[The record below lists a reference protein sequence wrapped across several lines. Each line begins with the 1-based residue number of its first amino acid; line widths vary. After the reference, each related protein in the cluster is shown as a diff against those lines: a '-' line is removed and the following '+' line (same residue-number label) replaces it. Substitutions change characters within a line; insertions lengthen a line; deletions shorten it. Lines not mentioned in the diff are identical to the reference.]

1 MKYVLDSKQMKQV
14 DNLSI
19 KKIGMPSLVLME
31 RAALGVAGLI
41 ESKFS
46 EKSKIVCVCG
56 SGNNGAD
63 GIAVARILF
72 EKGYDVSILVGAV
85 GTSEGETQ
93 LSIAKKSG
101 IKIKKYTRNKIKL
114 NEYNLIIDAIF
125 GIGLLRNIEGNYAD
139 LVSAVNDSKAKV
151 VSVDISSGI
160 NSTTGQI
167 MGTAVKA
174 DYTVTFGYKKIGLL
188 LYPGADYSG
197 KVKVVDIGFPKT
209 VIRKIAKKAF
219 TFTGDDINLIP
230 KRMKNSNK
238 GMYGKVLVIAGS
250 EYIGGAAC
258 LAGMSAYR
266 SGAGLVKV
274 LTHQNNRDA
283 ILKAVPEALISTY
296 NSNYGVE
303 QIERIIS
310 NELDWASCVII
321 GPGISK
327 SEIAVTLTKYVI
339 GNTRVPTIIDA
350 DALNIM
356 ADIIAEA
363 KTWANTGAKIETNT
377 EAKIEAK
384 IEANTEANIEDNT
397 EAKIEAN
404 TEANIENNTEAKIE
418 ANTEAKTDAKTE
430 TRTDKKIFTS
440 EDGASFILTPH
451 IGEME
456 RISGFDKATIK
467 SDPIKYA
474 DEFVKCFSNNYSKNL
489 NIICVMKDAR
499 TIVTDSNGCTYIN
512 TSGNSGMAKGG
523 SGDVLTGVIAGL
535 ISNKMSCFD
544 AACMGVYVHGLAGDE
559 SAIKKGQYGMKAG
572 DIIDNICAAMK

>member
-19 KKIGMPSLVLME
+19 NKFRMPSVVLME
-31 RAALGVAGLI
+31 RAALSVASLI
-41 ESKFS
+41 EGKFS
-46 EKSKIVCVCG
+46 KNDKILSVCG

-63 GIAVARILF
+63 GIAAARILF
-72 EKGYDVSILVGAV
+72 EKGYDVTILVAGV
-85 GTSEGETQ
+85 GTSESELQ
-93 LSIAKKSG
+93 LAIAKRSG

-125 GIGLLRNIEGNYAD
+125 GVGLSRNIEGRYSD

-167 MGTAVKA
+167 MGCAVKA
-174 DYTVTFGYKKIGLL
+174 DYTVTFGYKKIGML
-188 LYPGADYSG
+188 LYPGTDYSG
-197 KVKVVDIGFPKT
+197 KIKVEDIGFPKA
-209 VIRKIAKKAF
+209 VIQKIAKKAF
-219 TFTGDDINLIP
+219 TFTRDDIKMIP
-230 KRMKNSNK
+230 KRIKNSNK
-238 GMYGKVLVIAGS
+238 GTYGKVLIIAGS

-258 LAGMSAYR
+258 LAGLSAYR
-266 SGAGLVKV
+266 SGTGLVRI
-274 LTHQNNRDA
+274 LTHENNRDA

-303 QIERIIS
+303 QIERIVS
-310 NELDWASCVII
+310 NELEWASCIII

-327 SEIAVTLTKYVI
+327 SEIAVMLTKYVI

-356 ADIIAEA
+356 ADMISD
-363 KTWANTGAKIETNT
+363 T
-377 EAKIEAK
+377 
-384 IEANTEANIEDNT
+384 
-397 EAKIEAN
+397 
-404 TEANIENNTEAKIE
+404 
-418 ANTEAKTDAKTE
+418 KTDMVSDTKTDMKIDMVSDMKIDMVSDMKIDMISD
-430 TRTDKKIFTS
+430 TKTDKNRFTS
-440 EDGASFILTPH
+440 EDGVTFILTPH

-456 RISGFDKATIK
+456 RISGFDMASIK
-467 SDPIKYA
+467 SNPIKYA
-474 DEFVKCFSNNYSKNL
+474 DEFVKYFSKTYANNMNV
-489 NIICVMKDAR
+489 ICVMKDAR
-499 TIVTDSNGCTYIN
+499 TIVTDSNGCAYIN

-535 ISNKMSCFD
+535 ISNKMSCFE

-559 SAIKKGQYGMKAG
+559 SAEKKGEYGMKAG
-572 DIIDNICAAMK
+572 DIIDNICAVMK